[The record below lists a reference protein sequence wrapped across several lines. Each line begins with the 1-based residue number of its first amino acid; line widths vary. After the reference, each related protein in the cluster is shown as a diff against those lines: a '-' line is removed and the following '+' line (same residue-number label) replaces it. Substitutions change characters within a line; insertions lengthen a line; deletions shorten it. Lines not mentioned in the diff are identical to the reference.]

1 MKQLFVRFGL
11 PWLIFGSAI
20 YALYWNVLYGESAMS
35 TAKVAPRIFDVQPSN
50 PPRTI
55 KVGAEKSNTRLLRTA
70 DVASA
75 PTSPIPVAPVEGST
89 QASTQVSAPQTATS
103 ITPTSESN
111 ILFALKNSDS
121 NIRYRALADSD
132 AQGIALPAHELQQLA
147 SSDRDPLVR
156 ILAMNKFSQDP
167 DVEPALV
174 RSVAEAALRD
184 SDSAISAH
192 AREMLEQLNQAS
204 RANEEIAQMM
214 PEDTPVE

>member
-1 MKQLFVRFGL
+1 MKQLFFRFGL

-20 YALYWNVLYGESAMS
+20 FALCWNVLYGESAIS
-35 TAKVAPRIFDVQPSN
+35 SAKVAPRIFDVQPRN
-50 PPRTI
+50 PPPTI
-55 KVGAEKSNTRLLRTA
+55 KVGTEKSNI
-70 DVASA
+70 ASPRNTEVPRA
-75 PTSPIPVAPVEGST
+75 PTPLIPIEVSAQAP
-89 QASTQVSAPQTATS
+89 TQVSAPQTAMS
-103 ITPTSESN
+103 VSPNSESN
-111 ILFALKNSDS
+111 ILLALKNSDS

-132 AQGIALPAHELQQLA
+132 AQGIVLPAHELQQLA

-174 RSVAEAALRD
+174 KSVAEAALRD
-184 SDSAISAH
+184 ADSAISAH